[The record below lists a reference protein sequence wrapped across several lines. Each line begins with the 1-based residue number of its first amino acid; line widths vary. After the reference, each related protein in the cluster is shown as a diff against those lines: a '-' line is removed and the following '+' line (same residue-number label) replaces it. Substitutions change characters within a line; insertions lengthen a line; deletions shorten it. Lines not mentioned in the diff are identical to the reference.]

1 MVPGSTLMY
10 GSSFIMVTL
19 RPRASRIAARE
30 AEAIPLPKE
39 ETTPPVTN
47 MYRVM
52 YNLVQYESV
61 RQINRPTP
69 REETGWAFVV
79 QDGAPEYQKAPL
91 GSNTIGRAMQHK
103 RAKHRLGMR

>member
-79 QDGAPEYQKAPL
+79 QDGAPEYQTAPL
-91 GSNTIGRAMQHK
+91 GSNTSRRDRK
-103 RAKHRLGMR
+103 RKREKHRLGMT

>member
-52 YNLVQYESV
+52 DNLVQYESV

-69 REETGWAFVV
+69 REVTCWAFVV
-79 QDGAPEYQKAPL
+79 HDVTPEYQTAPY
-91 GSNTIGRAMQHK
+91 GSNTSRRDRK
-103 RAKHRLGMR
+103 R

>member
-69 REETGWAFVV
+69 REQTGWAFVV
-79 QDGAPEYQKAPL
+79 QDGPPEDQQAPL
-91 GSNTIGRAMQHK
+91 GSHTIGRAMQLK
-103 RAKHRLGMR
+103 RARQRLGMR